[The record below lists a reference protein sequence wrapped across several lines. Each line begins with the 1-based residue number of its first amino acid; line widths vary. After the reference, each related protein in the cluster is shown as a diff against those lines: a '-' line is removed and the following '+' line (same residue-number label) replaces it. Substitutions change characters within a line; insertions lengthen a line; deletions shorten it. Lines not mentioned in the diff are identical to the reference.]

1 MLHHLNI
8 PSIVINQMKT
18 ELKYTVIK
26 NKNQYN
32 DYCTKILS
40 LLESDQ
46 GCEDEIELLNVL
58 IEAFDRKN
66 NSFLDL
72 DPVQLLRSFMKE
84 RNMKAI
90 DLAVSLELSR
100 GNLSDILNYKK
111 GISKE
116 TIRKLS
122 SMFKVSQEAFNRP
135 YQLVKTPESKPVK
148 KLKFTDGAGARK

>member
-1 MLHHLNI
+1 
-8 PSIVINQMKT
+8 MKT
-18 ELKYTVIK
+18 ELKYKVIK

-32 DYCTKILS
+32 DYCDKLLF

-46 GCEDEIELLNVL
+46 ECEDEIELLNVL

-66 NSFLDL
+66 NSFQDL
-72 DPVQLLRSFMKE
+72 DPVQLLRSIMKE

-135 YQLVKTPESKPVK
+135 YQLVKALESKPVK
-148 KLKFTDGAGARK
+148 KLKFTVGTGARK

>member
-1 MLHHLNI
+1 
-8 PSIVINQMKT
+8 MKT
-18 ELKYTVIK
+18 ELKYKVIK
-26 NKNQYN
+26 
-32 DYCTKILS
+32 TKISIMIIVPNFYFFLKAIKR
-40 LLESDQ
+40 
-46 GCEDEIELLNVL
+46 CEDEIELLNVL

-66 NSFLDL
+66 NSFQEL

-116 TIRKLS
+116 SIRKLS

-135 YQLVKTPESKPVK
+135 YQLVKALESKPVK
-148 KLKFTDGAGARK
+148 KLKFTVGTGARK